1 MKQQTQTQQL
11 DSVVRERVPR
21 GWTTAYEF
29 CSGKVPLRRI
39 QRVGLLLLG
48 GVPLLG
54 WAFFEAKAISALRD
68 AASTSIL
75 ALCLILPLTL
85 FWSLL
90 ALPMGRMV
98 WAALTAPSQGDE
110 GPPNFES

>member
-1 MKQQTQTQQL
+1 
-11 DSVVRERVPR
+11 VAR

-29 CSGKVPLRRI
+29 CSGKVPLRLI
-39 QRVGLLLLG
+39 QRVGLLLSG

-54 WAFFEAKAISALRD
+54 WAFFEAKAIVALRD

-75 ALCLILPLTL
+75 ALCLMLLLTL

-98 WAALTAPSQGDE
+98 WAALTAPSQRDG
-110 GPPNFES
+110 GPTDFES